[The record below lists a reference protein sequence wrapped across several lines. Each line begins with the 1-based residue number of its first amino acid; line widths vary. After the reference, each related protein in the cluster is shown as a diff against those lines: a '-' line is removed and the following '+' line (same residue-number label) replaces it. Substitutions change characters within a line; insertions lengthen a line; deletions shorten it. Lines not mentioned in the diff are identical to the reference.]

1 MASVRCF
8 TDCGRRCTDNPRFT
22 FFSCHFLRLCVLA
35 VINYSLRLPI
45 SEYSLK
51 QNACLSTGGTG
62 AAPVIPKCTS
72 EHSYC
77 CQRVLLQV
85 LPIKST
91 SQTAVIAD

>member
-22 FFSCHFLRLCVLA
+22 FFFLSILRLCVFA
-35 VINYSLRLPI
+35 VTKYSLRLPI

-85 LPIKST
+85 FPIKST

>member
-1 MASVRCF
+1 MSVVLRIVAGVALI
-8 TDCGRRCTDNPRFT
+8 TLDSL
-22 FFSCHFLRLCVLA
+22 FSCQFLRLCVFA
-35 VINYSLRLPI
+35 VTNYSLRLPI

>member
-1 MASVRCF
+1 MSVVLRIVAGVALI
-8 TDCGRRCTDNPRFT
+8 TLDSL
-22 FFSCHFLRLCVLA
+22 FSCHFLRLCVFA
-35 VINYSLRLPI
+35 VTNYSLRLPI

-51 QNACLSTGGTG
+51 QNVCLSTGGTG